1 MISVKKVVKY
11 ILIITIIST
20 LLAIL
25 VSPVILDFVMSR
37 LFPNQPEYIYNRA
50 TIVDMAG
57 EHMLL
62 VVISSL
68 ISITLGISGGIFVTR
83 KIGMDFLSTIQD
95 ISSLMQ
101 TFPPVAV
108 LALAVP
114 LIGFGFEP
122 AILALVLYSILPIL
136 NNTISGLK
144 SVSRDVVD
152 SAYGMGMSRRQ
163 VLYKIELPIAF
174 PVIFAGVRISIIIN
188 IGTATLGALVGA
200 GGLGAPITS
209 GLVRNNNALV
219 FQGALATGVLAL
231 LVDRIFAM
239 VERKIKK
246 KDK

>member
-1 MISVKKVVKY
+1 MIYVKKIVKY
-11 ILIITIIST
+11 ILIVVIILF
-20 LLAIL
+20 LLAMLI
-25 VSPVILDFVMSR
+25 SPVILEFVMSR
-37 LFPNQPEYIYNRA
+37 LFPGHLEYVYSRS
-50 TIVDMAG
+50 TIVDMTG
-57 EHMLL
+57 EHLLL

-68 ISITLGISGGIFVTR
+68 ISITLGISGGIFATR
-83 KIGMDFLSTIQD
+83 QIGNDFLPIIKD

-152 SAYGMGMSRRQ
+152 SAFGMGMSRMQ

-174 PVIFAGVRISIIIN
+174 PVIFAGVRISVIIN

-209 GLVRNNNALV
+209 GLVRNNNAFV
-219 FQGALATGVLAL
+219 FQGALATALLAL
-231 LVDRIFAM
+231 LVDRIFAL

-246 KDK
+246 G